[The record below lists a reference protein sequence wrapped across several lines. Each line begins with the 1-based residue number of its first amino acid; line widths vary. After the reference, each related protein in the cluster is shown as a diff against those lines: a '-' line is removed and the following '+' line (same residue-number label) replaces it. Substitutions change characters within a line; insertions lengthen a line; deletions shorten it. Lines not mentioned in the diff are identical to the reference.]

1 MRCPVSLR
9 LSGVEVACPGSTV
22 LDIMHQG
29 NGTLL
34 CPASAEA
41 VSSAL
46 CFSSERGTYF
56 AGHRGRF
63 VALPAT
69 LERDLKGFQV
79 RNEVCV

>member
-1 MRCPVSLR
+1 MSLR
-9 LSGVEVACPGSTV
+9 LSGIEVPCPVSTV

-29 NGTLL
+29 NGTL